1 MVIGTLL
8 LVALY
13 FGGKKI
19 IFSITHETTDNA
31 QIETS
36 IVPVLTR
43 ISGYVKTISIRDYD
57 SVGQNQ
63 LVAEIDDAELQVLL
77 LEQQSDLQQSMADVS
92 NAQAQLENGILS
104 LKNNKG
110 VIDLKTIKQKKANS
124 DLKRD
129 ENLFKEQAITR
140 KQLEETEF
148 QIASANQEL
157 TNAQTELATANN
169 RIAVLRQNV
178 NRAMALIEMKKFK
191 EENIKFDYNEFLNMC
206 GCDKKTETKEQTMAS
221 SSGSFEGQ
229 SFSNVIKKH
238 IHKINNAKLTEQEQ
252 EIEEITDGSS
262 SGSYDVPLFGKSPK
276 GRRNPLKI
284 DGPDS
289 IYKGRAVKDKNFPKW
304 GGPDS
309 VFVKV
314 KEKCKKFPYC
324 NQGNTGAIEFVSEDT
339 EIKQVITE
347 TSKKFGIPY
356 KEMEKIVINE
366 ISKIF
371 I

>member
-110 VIDLKTIKQKKANS
+110 VIDLKTIKQK
-124 DLKRD
+124 
-129 ENLFKEQAITR
+129 NL
-140 KQLEETEF
+140 
-148 QIASANQEL
+148 N
-157 TNAQTELATANN
+157 
-169 RIAVLRQNV
+169 VLHL
-178 NRAMALIEMKKFK
+178 LIK
-191 EENIKFDYNEFLNMC
+191 NI
-206 GCDKKTETKEQTMAS
+206 
-221 SSGSFEGQ
+221 
-229 SFSNVIKKH
+229 
-238 IHKINNAKLTEQEQ
+238 
-252 EIEEITDGSS
+252 
-262 SGSYDVPLFGKSPK
+262 
-276 GRRNPLKI
+276 
-284 DGPDS
+284 
-289 IYKGRAVKDKNFPKW
+289 
-304 GGPDS
+304 
-309 VFVKV
+309 
-314 KEKCKKFPYC
+314 
-324 NQGNTGAIEFVSEDT
+324 
-339 EIKQVITE
+339 
-347 TSKKFGIPY
+347 
-356 KEMEKIVINE
+356 
-366 ISKIF
+366 
-371 I
+371 

>member
-1 MVIGTLL
+1 MEEQKKKKQANVRKVVIGTLL

-92 NAQAQLENGILS
+92 NAQAQLENGILA

-178 NRAMALIEMKKFK
+178 NRAMALIEMKKTKIKETELKLSYTKIITPSAGKIGKKNINIGQFVQAGTPLFSIVNDSSYWIVANFK
-191 EENIKFDYNEFLNMC
+191 ESQLGSLQEGKNVKIRLDAFPDLTIEGTIASLSDATGAKFSLLPPDN
-206 GCDKKTETKEQTMAS
+206 
-221 SSGSFEGQ
+221 SSGNF
-229 SFSNVIKKH
+229 IKVTQRIPVK
-238 IHKINNAKLTEQEQ
+238 ISINNQAAFKNKL
-252 EIEEITDGSS
+252 
-262 SGSYDVPLFGKSPK
+262 
-276 GRRNPLKI
+276 
-284 DGPDS
+284 
-289 IYKGRAVKDKNFPKW
+289 RA
-304 GGPDS
+304 GMS
-309 VFVKV
+309 VF
-314 KEKCKKFPYC
+314 
-324 NQGNTGAIEFVSEDT
+324 
-339 EIKQVITE
+339 ITVD
-347 TSKKFGIPY
+347 K
-356 KEMEKIVINE
+356 
-366 ISKIF
+366 
-371 I
+371 

>member
-1 MVIGTLL
+1 MSIMEEQKKKKQANVRKVVIGTLL

-148 QIASANQEL
+148 RIASANQEL

-178 NRAMALIEMKKFK
+178 NRAMALIEMKKTKIKETELKLSYTKIITPSAGKIGKKNINIGQFVQAGTPLFSIVNDSSYWIVANFK
-191 EENIKFDYNEFLNMC
+191 ESQLGSLQEGKNVKIRLDAFPDLTIEGTIASLSDATGAKFSLLPPDN
-206 GCDKKTETKEQTMAS
+206 
-221 SSGSFEGQ
+221 SSGNF
-229 SFSNVIKKH
+229 IKVTQRIPVK
-238 IHKINNAKLTEQEQ
+238 ISINNQAAFKNKL
-252 EIEEITDGSS
+252 
-262 SGSYDVPLFGKSPK
+262 
-276 GRRNPLKI
+276 
-284 DGPDS
+284 
-289 IYKGRAVKDKNFPKW
+289 RA
-304 GGPDS
+304 GMS
-309 VFVKV
+309 VF
-314 KEKCKKFPYC
+314 
-324 NQGNTGAIEFVSEDT
+324 
-339 EIKQVITE
+339 ITVD
-347 TSKKFGIPY
+347 K
-356 KEMEKIVINE
+356 
-366 ISKIF
+366 
-371 I
+371 